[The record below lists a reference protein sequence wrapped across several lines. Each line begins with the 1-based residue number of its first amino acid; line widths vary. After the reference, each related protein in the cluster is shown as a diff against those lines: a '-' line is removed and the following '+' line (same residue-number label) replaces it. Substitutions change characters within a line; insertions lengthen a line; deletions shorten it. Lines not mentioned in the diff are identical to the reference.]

1 MRGERVVTSWRSV
14 FNLYNTVL
22 VNHTYVLASHWT
34 VCERCAVIRKQ
45 KKNTIPAKIP
55 ARPYIKKF
63 FLRVKLTDI
72 MVDSREHI
80 FSKNTRS
87 VIELDKSF
95 ITSWML
101 IKHYVRTSRYL
112 SPGLRGRRIFPSL
125 FFLRGSH
132 NVFGGNKGG
141 VSRVNRV

>member
-1 MRGERVVTSWRSV
+1 MLWPTTELSV
-14 FNLYNTVL
+14 KGVQSLGN
-22 VNHTYVLASHWT
+22 
-34 VCERCAVIRKQ
+34 R

-80 FSKNTRS
+80 LSKNTRS

-95 ITSWML
+95 ITS
-101 IKHYVRTSRYL
+101 
-112 SPGLRGRRIFPSL
+112 
-125 FFLRGSH
+125 
-132 NVFGGNKGG
+132 
-141 VSRVNRV
+141 